1 MTGAFILEGA
11 IDPAALSSHLI
22 RILFIDMRSKA
33 ERKHCLRKNTLPCGF
48 SIDIVNFTKKERSLA
63 MRKKVVRFMLI
74 IGCSLSPGL
83 ALAEPESSAR

>member
-11 IDPAALSSHLI
+11 IDPSALSSHLI

-33 ERKHCLRKNTLPCGF
+33 ERKHCLRKNTSSCGF
-48 SIDIVNFTKKERSLA
+48 SIDIANFAKKERSLA
-63 MRKKVVRFMLI
+63 MRKVVRFMLI